1 MNNPVTNFYA
11 SMTPERRFTF
21 ETYLTVALLLLVLLQ
36 FWLFT
41 WMPGEAQRLMRE
53 VNQARKDSK
62 QCQELPISQYV
73 NITNI
78 TK

>member
-11 SMTPERRFTF
+11 SMTPERRLTF

-62 QCQELPISQYV
+62 QCQELPISQCV